1 MVATIK
7 SIGDTKRRTIIAL
20 ASNGANVR
28 AWEDA
33 FQYAA
38 LQIEYQSH
46 FMLPEYS
53 IPAHLTLAL
62 SVEVQMGIRVIKASR
77 TRGAARRLLDE
88 GLRKGGRPQA
98 SATPVVTLERKEM
111 AQKALDDA
119 LRKEEHPG
127 SSATPV
133 VALEEGGP
141 GREEKPEGSFKRTK
155 SEKAAA
161 EEEAAQVEEATAAK
175 SLVKDEGE
183 VHKGEVHARVV
194 REEHARVV
202 RKRKMR
208 DREEVRW
215 LRAIRS
221 VHVHN
226 TNTNIHTGLSD
237 VMLALVCC
245 LQREYDRE
253 DCKGE
258 NKMRVVWWVS
268 GC

>member
-53 IPAHLTLAL
+53 IPAHLTSAL
-62 SVEVQMGIRVIKASR
+62 SVEVQLGRVIKEG
-77 TRGAARRLLDE
+77 RGTEA
-88 GLRKGGRPQA
+88 
-98 SATPVVTLERKEM
+98 V

-141 GREEKPEGSFKRTK
+141 GREGKPEGSFKRIK

-161 EEEAAQVEEATAAK
+161 KEEAAQVEGANATE

-183 VHKGEVHARVV
+183 VHKGGVHARVV
-194 REEHARVV
+194 RKEHARVM
-202 RKRKMR
+202 RKREML
-208 DREEVRW
+208 DREEVR
-215 LRAIRS
+215 
-221 VHVHN
+221 
-226 TNTNIHTGLSD
+226 
-237 VMLALVCC
+237 
-245 LQREYDRE
+245 
-253 DCKGE
+253 
-258 NKMRVVWWVS
+258 
-268 GC
+268 